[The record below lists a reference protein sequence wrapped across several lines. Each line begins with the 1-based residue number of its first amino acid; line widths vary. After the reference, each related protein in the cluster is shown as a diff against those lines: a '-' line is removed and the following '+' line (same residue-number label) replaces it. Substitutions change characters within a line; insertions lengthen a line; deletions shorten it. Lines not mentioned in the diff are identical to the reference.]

1 MHPYYPHVFSPIKV
15 GNLTLKNRIQF
26 SPMVSCLS
34 TAYGEVTTEYC
45 DFIGMQARTGA
56 ALITIGATSVD
67 EETGTDFPGEL
78 CVTRDECIGGLSR
91 ISEMA
96 HRYGA
101 KISAELCHA
110 GRNADP
116 GLLQTPY
123 ALAATP
129 MPLPGRMRYV
139 KEMNQLEIDHVIDQ
153 YADCAERLMKAK
165 FDMVMVHGA
174 HGNLVGSF
182 FSPAFNHRTDNYG
195 GSFENRCRFAVE
207 LLEAIRKRVGTKIG
221 VEYRV
226 SGDELI
232 PEGAHLPETL
242 EFLKVIQPYI
252 DSVVVSRGLVVD
264 RRYEYYTQ
272 PPYYNEYMHNVKYAE
287 ACKEVLDIPV
297 ATVGS
302 IKNVEMAEQ
311 ILAEGKA
318 DIVAMAR
325 ALMCDPQML
334 KKAGRG
340 ETDTIKPCLRCLQ
353 VCNLTTSTGQP
364 ITCAISP
371 ELGNEGKYQEIHPAP
386 VRKKAVVVGGGPAGM
401 MAAQTLVKRGHDVVL
416 FEEKQMLG
424 GRLPDI
430 CRYSFKDDL
439 RQYTD
444 WDVRTTMGCGAKI
457 VLGTKATAELILAEA
472 PDILYLATGGRLIK
486 PPVPGIDGANVC
498 DVVEVDSGRKSVGER
513 VVVCGGGMSGL
524 ECALGLAMDE
534 GRKVTVVDM
543 LPVSEF
549 ASEIFVATRNMLFM
563 LLEKHGV
570 ELIGGCKVDAIS
582 EEGVTIESRDWEKR
596 LLPCDTVVTAFGV
609 EANTEGFEELLW
621 IVPETVVIGDAADA
635 PKSIGQAN
643 YSAFHNAVIV

>member
-1 MHPYYPHVFSPIKV
+1 MDKYYPHVFSPIKV
-15 GNLTLKNRIQF
+15 GKLTLKNRIQF

-34 TAYGEVTTEYC
+34 TAYGEVTTEYV

-78 CVTRDECIGGLSR
+78 CVTRDACIGGLSR

-116 GLLQTPY
+116 DMLQTPY

-129 MPLPGRMRYV
+129 MPLPGRKRYV
-139 KEMNQLEIDHVIDQ
+139 KEMEIPEIDHIVKQ
-153 YADCAERLMKAK
+153 YADCADRLRKAK

-182 FSPAFNHRTDNYG
+182 LSPAFNFRNDIYG
-195 GSFENRCRFAVE
+195 GSFENRMRFPLE
-207 LLEAIRKRVGTKIG
+207 ILEAIRDKCGDSIG
-221 VEYRV
+221 IEYRI

-232 PEGAHLPETL
+232 PNGTRVEDVIR
-242 EFLKVIQPYI
+242 FLQVAQKYI

-264 RRYEYYTQ
+264 RDYEFYTQ
-272 PPYYNEYMHNVKYAE
+272 PPYYNEYCHNVPYAE
-287 ACKEVLDIPV
+287 KIKAEIDIPV

-302 IKNVEMAEQ
+302 IKNVEMAER
-311 ILAEGKA
+311 ILAENKA

-325 ALMCDPQML
+325 ALMCDPDML
-334 KKAGRG
+334 KKAKRG

-364 ITCAISP
+364 ISCAVSP
-371 ELGNEGKYQEIHPAP
+371 ALGNEGKYAEIRKAD
-386 VRKKAVVVGGGPAGM
+386 VSKKAVVVGGCVAGM
-401 MAAQTLVKRGHDVVL
+401 MAAQTLAQRGHAVTL
-416 FEEKQMLG
+416 FEEKDRLG

-439 RQYTD
+439 RQYTE
-444 WDVRTTMGCGAKI
+444 WDVRATMTCGAEI
-457 VLGTKATAELILAEA
+457 RLNTKATPESILAEN
-472 PDILYLATGGRLIK
+472 PDLLYLATGAKLFTPDI
-486 PPVPGIDGANVC
+486 PGLDGENVT
-498 DVVEVDSGRKSVGER
+498 DVVSTDSGRVKTGRR

-534 GRKVTVVDM
+534 GKDVVVVDI
-543 LPVSEF
+543 LETKDF

-563 LLEKHGV
+563 LLKKHNV
-570 ELIGGCKVDAIS
+570 KLIGGHTVDRILPD
-582 EEGVTIESRDWEKR
+582 GVVIMDRNWKR
-596 LLPCDTVVTAFGV
+596 TTLPCDTIVTAFGV
-609 EANTEGFEELLW
+609 TPNTDGFDELLW
-621 IVPETVVIGDAADA
+621 IVPETYVIGDCGDGA
-635 PKSIGQAN
+635 KSIGNAN
-643 YSAFHNAVIV
+643 YTAFHNAVIV